1 MIQETIKAVKEAEA
15 KAQQKIKDAS
25 VRAQSIISEAE
36 KEAENIIRK
45 AETAAGE
52 QAASDMKAAEER
64 AHSTENTVVGLNG
77 TEGFRISEELCRTDF
92 RSKIRRG
99 KL

>member
-1 MIQETIKAVKEAEA
+1 M
-15 KAQQKIKDAS
+15 
-25 VRAQSIISEAE
+25 
-36 KEAENIIRK
+36 ENKRI
-45 AETAAGE
+45 
-52 QAASDMKAAEER
+52 
-64 AHSTENTVVGLNG
+64 LNG